1 MLTAPS
7 NTLILLMQQVLEK
20 RCHTADL
27 LPARLELSSGW
38 WLHDGN
44 SVSGV
49 DAPTVLVHRAAV
61 RPAQGN
67 QVGQFGWPRD
77 RLPAVGRGSCN
88 HGDREVGVSDRPRSP
103 L

>member
-49 DAPTVLVHRAAV
+49 DAPTLLVHRAAV

-67 QVGQFGWPRD
+67 QVGHIGRA
-77 RLPAVGRGSCN
+77 AVAPVHQVVPVNHKCVLRG
-88 HGDREVGVSDRPRSP
+88 ERSSEIT
-103 L
+103 LA